1 MPRSNTVNIYKL
13 QQALNSKG
21 CRILYGTTQF
31 WSEAENRPVRIYQV
45 SQMVYDEATDKYKK
59 VKIYESASQIQIVL
73 FLRDMWNEINGLP
86 EDTSNEYWNEIK
98 RRNNG
103 E

>member
-1 MPRSNTVNIYKL
+1 MPSNSVNIHKL

-21 CRILYGTTQF
+21 CKLLYSTSQF
-31 WSEAENRPVRIYQV
+31 WSNEENRPIKMYKIEQAII
-45 SQMVYDEATDKYKK
+45 DEETGKNKK
-59 VKIYESASQIQIVL
+59 IKLFETSSQIQIVL

-98 RRNNG
+98 RKKLDM
-103 E
+103 